1 LKSSSKP
8 PSTALSY
15 HQQTPGLTPILPN
28 QPTLTSSSDTPT
40 TFYTYRAQLTFQLK
54 KTPQVNVAGIFGE
67 WLSSSL
73 SMLPNFTLAPYEN
86 PSGPVITSIDQFPEE
101 NQAFYTQYFHNHRVL
116 SHGNLTGM
124 VAFQCTIPWSS
135 IKSPTC
141 QYFQWLKAHRIFI
154 NSNKFKT
161 DNLVP
166 CGFLFGAHP
175 SYLRRDEAEQEL
187 QACLNITPDSLPFQ
201 LLSRSASV
209 PTSDNP
215 SVRYHIQAIIVKT
228 STRHAAS
235 LNKKLIKL

>member
-1 LKSSSKP
+1 
-8 PSTALSY
+8 
-15 HQQTPGLTPILPN
+15 
-28 QPTLTSSSDTPT
+28 
-40 TFYTYRAQLTFQLK
+40 
-54 KTPQVNVAGIFGE
+54 
-67 WLSSSL
+67 
-73 SMLPNFTLAPYEN
+73 
-86 PSGPVITSIDQFPEE
+86 
-101 NQAFYTQYFHNHRVL
+101 
-116 SHGNLTGM
+116 M

-141 QYFQWLKAHRIFI
+141 QYFQWLKAHHIFI
-154 NSNKFKT
+154 NPNKFKT

-201 LLSRSASV
+201 LLSRSDFQLLSRSASV

-235 LNKKLIKL
+235 LRKKLIQL